1 MDIERND
8 PRSRL
13 AVGEDEPVAV
23 DLRPAQPD
31 DLAPATPC
39 EKQQPDG
46 VRLFPAAVPGLAV
59 QHPMETGDLVAGQ
72 KPREHLSRVTF
83 HGPRRVGFEMTA
95 GDGEVHDAAEEIE
108 RVIGIAG
115 GGPAEPVEPASDL
128 LGHDA
133 VERLRAEDR
142 QELSVEEGPDAL
154 SGGRLVPLEMRLLP
168 RAFDEVAEQ
177 RSDALGRA
185 GRARLGLA
193 GMAFPAGL
201 RGAL

>member
-1 MDIERND
+1 MTWPDPLCCGLDFPVCEMGVAQRRADIGMTEQARDHRHRHPVHHRMAGVGVPKVVKTNILDARLLSGAVPKGKVAAAGPGGISGGRKDKGAFAARPAFKDMPGLDIERND

-31 DLAPATPC
+31 DLAPATPG

-83 HGPRRVGFEMTA
+83 HGPRRVGV
-95 GDGEVHDAAEEIE
+95 EVT
-108 RVIGIAG
+108 
-115 GGPAEPVEPASDL
+115 
-128 LGHDA
+128 
-133 VERLRAEDR
+133 
-142 QELSVEEGPDAL
+142 EG
-154 SGGRLVPLEMRLLP
+154 RW
-168 RAFDEVAEQ
+168 
-177 RSDALGRA
+177 RS
-185 GRARLGLA
+185 
-193 GMAFPAGL
+193 
-201 RGAL
+201 